1 MFKNYNHYVGYS
13 SDDLVF
19 GYTKRTN
26 GQSDYPKNAF
36 NMALYIGDN
45 PDNVHRHQQLL
56 SEEIGF
62 ERSDFVIPIQ
72 THENKVYEVKKAD
85 AGTNV
90 DALTN
95 NIYGIDAL
103 YTYERNIVLGMNYA
117 DCTPIYVYSVANNFI
132 GLVHAGWKGTRG
144 NVLKNLLDHY
154 DGDIDDLHVVI
165 GVAINGDYYE
175 VDDAVVNDSFLVAE
189 IYYRPYD
196 ESYTRIQV
204 LMNNGQEI
212 IADYTTFG
220 EKINYFNGMRES
232 IGDNEGIIDLEVSNA
247 FIPYNTEEAR
257 RVKRDMSSIPR
268 HVPYIE
274 DINESLDVIKK
285 SLEKIETSTD

>member
-1 MFKNYNHYVGYS
+1 MFKNYNHYVGYN

-26 GQSDYPKNAF
+26 GLSDYPKNAF
-36 NMALYIGDN
+36 NMALYIGDD
-45 PDNVHRHQQLL
+45 PDNVYSHQQLL

-90 DALTN
+90 DALTD

-117 DCTPIYVYSVANNFI
+117 DCTPIYVYSVANSFL
-132 GLVHAGWKGTRG
+132 GLAHAGWKGTRG

-154 DGDIDDLHVVI
+154 DGDIDDLRVVI

-175 VDDAVVNDSFLVAE
+175 VDDAVVNDSFLVAKE
-189 IYYRPYD
+189 AVTPLGNDKFLLDLKTANKHQALDYGIKESNIHVTPIGTESEEFFSYRLDDQP
-196 ESYTRIQV
+196 TGRA
-204 LMNNGQEI
+204 LG
-212 IADYTTFG
+212 F
-220 EKINYFNGMRES
+220 
-232 IGDNEGIIDLEVSNA
+232 IG
-247 FIPYNTEEAR
+247 R
-257 RVKRDMSSIPR
+257 R
-268 HVPYIE
+268 
-274 DINESLDVIKK
+274 L
-285 SLEKIETSTD
+285 